1 MKGGRNCV
9 IIGEIENRKV
19 RVSMIWAKEETMSR
33 GEIEALQLKRLQET
47 VKRVYEKVE
56 PYRRKM
62 VEAGVKPED
71 IKSLKDLS
79 KLPFVTKQDMRDN
92 YPFGLFAVPKDE
104 LVRIHA
110 SSGTTGKPT
119 VVGYTKK
126 DLDMWTECV
135 SRIAALGGATKK
147 DVAQICFGYGM
158 FTGALGLHF
167 GLENIGAAIVPS
179 STGNTEKQIM
189 FMKDFGTTLL
199 VATPSYALRIGEVAQ
214 QIGVDPKTDLNVRI
228 GLVGSELLTEA
239 MRTEMHK
246 MWGEDMLVTSNYGMS
261 ELMGPGVS
269 GECEYLCGM
278 HINEDFFIPEIIDP
292 KTGEVLPPGEKGELV
307 ITCIYKEALPLIRYR
322 TKDVTRLIYEPCK
335 CGRTTVR
342 MENLDGRT
350 DDMLKIRGV
359 NVFPTQVEAAL
370 LSMDEIGPHYEII
383 VTRKNHSDILEIRV
397 ELVRPVD
404 VYKELEELEKKI
416 KHRLRIVLGLDAKI
430 RLESPNT
437 LQRFEGKAKRIK
449 DLRKDV

>member
-1 MKGGRNCV
+1 
-9 IIGEIENRKV
+9 
-19 RVSMIWAKEETMSR
+19 MIWAKEETMTR
-33 GEIEALQLKRLQET
+33 AEIESIQLERLLET
-47 VKRVYEKVE
+47 VNRVYEKVE
-56 PYRRKM
+56 PYRKKM
-62 VEAGVKPED
+62 EEAGVKPSH
-71 IKSLKDLS
+71 IKTLKDLG

-119 VVGYTKK
+119 VVGYTKR
-126 DLDMWTECV
+126 DLSMWTECV
-135 SRIAALGGATKK
+135 SRIAAMGGATEK

-158 FTGALGLHF
+158 FTGALGLHY
-167 GLENIGAAIVPS
+167 GLENMGAAIVPS

-189 FMKDFGTTLL
+189 YMKDFGTTLL
-199 VATPSYALRIGEVAQ
+199 VATPSYALRIGEVAKQ
-214 QIGVDPKTDLNVRI
+214 MGLDPKKDLSVKI

-246 MWGEDMLVTSNYGMS
+246 LWGEDMLVTSNYGMS

-269 GECEYLCGM
+269 GECEQICGM

-307 ITCIYKEALPLIRYR
+307 ITCIYKEGLPLIRYR
-322 TKDVTRLIYEPCK
+322 TKDITRLIYEPCK

-342 MENLDGRT
+342 MENLSGRT

-359 NVFPTQVEAAL
+359 NVFPSQIEEVLLGVE
-370 LSMDEIGPHYEII
+370 EIGPHYEII
-383 VTRKNHSDILEIRV
+383 VTRKDHSDILEIRV
-397 ELVRPVD
+397 ELVKPVD
-404 VYKELEELEKKI
+404 VYRELEALEKKI
-416 KHRLRIVLGLDAKI
+416 KHKLRIVLGLDAKI

-437 LQRFEGKAKRIK
+437 LQRFEGKAKRVK
-449 DLRKDV
+449 DLRKEV